1 MSSFTPDRLAV
12 VSLPAGDV
20 PALIHFYRDVLGL
33 PLLAH
38 HDHLPAFD
46 LGHGCHLV
54 IVEGQPALARGPGGS
69 RFPALAF
76 AVQDLA
82 KAIEHLKSCDVQ
94 LPWGVEAGATARW
107 VKFYDP
113 AGNLIEVAQFEGPS
127 SS

>member
-1 MSSFTPDRLAV
+1 MSPFSPDRLAV

-20 PALIHFYRDVLGL
+20 LALIHFYRDVVGL

-38 HDHLPAFD
+38 HGQMPAFD

-54 IVEGQPALARGPGGS
+54 IVEGQPALAMGPGGS

-82 KAIEHLKSCDVQ
+82 TAIEHLESHDVEF
-94 LPWGVEAGATARW
+94 PWGVEASATARW

-113 AGNLIEVAQFEGPS
+113 AGNLIELAQFEAPS
-127 SS
+127 LS

>member
-1 MSSFTPDRLAV
+1 MSSFAPDRLAV

-20 PALIHFYRDVLGL
+20 TASVHFYRDVVGL
-33 PLLAH
+33 RLLAH
-38 HDHLPAFD
+38 HGHVPAFD

-54 IVEGQPALARGPGGS
+54 IVKGEPAVAEGPGGS

-82 KAIEHLKSCDVQ
+82 AAMEHLERHDVE
-94 LPWGVEAGATARW
+94 LPWGVEAAATARW

-113 AGNLIEVAQFEGPS
+113 AGNLVELAQFEAPS
-127 SS
+127 PS